1 MKKSSFNR
9 LANRA
14 LHAMAFSA
22 LAASALAQPVAKNIV
37 AEPVAAFPAFTQWV
51 STVVVV
57 EQERMPVTVANVGLA
72 LSGPITQARYEPLP
86 VILGLP
92 ELPLTGAA
100 AAQVTRQWLPSFN
113 YQGVHMQQVVLN
125 AAGTQHELRPMG
137 TLLHPGERFKIRI
150 TPTFEAVAEVDQ
162 VVGEAWFGQR
172 TGQVY
177 PQAGMSVLIKA
188 GQSVD
193 LPIEAN
199 GYFWMNRPQN
209 ERLVIAVRDP
219 RALNQLRSDQ
229 PAYRQDASNGS
240 SYLQLVPQGK
250 FAAVEQLVSQAQYA
264 K

>member
-9 LANRA
+9 LAKQA
-14 LHAMAFSA
+14 LHTVVFSA
-22 LAASALAQPVAKNIV
+22 LAASALAQPAAKSIV
-37 AEPVAAFPAFTQWV
+37 VEPVAAFPAFTQWV

-57 EQERMPVTVANVGLA
+57 QQEPMPATVANVGLA
-72 LSGPITQARYEPLP
+72 LSGPMTQAAYQPLP

-100 AAQVTRQWLPSFN
+100 AAQAVRQWLASFN

-125 AAGTQHELRPMG
+125 ATGTQHELRPMG
-137 TLLHPGERFKIRI
+137 TPLRAGERFKVRI

-162 VVGEAWFGQR
+162 VVGDAWYGQR

-177 PQAGMSVLIKA
+177 PQVGMSVQIKA

-193 LPIEAN
+193 LPIEGN
-199 GYFWMNRPQN
+199 GYFWMNRPKS
-209 ERLVIAVRDP
+209 ERLVIAVRDQ

-229 PAYRQDASNGS
+229 PAYRQDSNNGS

-250 FAAVEQLVSQAQYA
+250 FAAVEQLVSQAQ
-264 K
+264 

>member
-1 MKKSSFNR
+1 MKTNHLNT
-9 LANRA
+9 LASRA
-14 LHAMAFSA
+14 LPAMVFAA
-22 LAASALAQPVAKNIV
+22 LAASAMAQPVGKSIV

-51 STVVVV
+51 SSVVTV
-57 EQERMPVTVANVGLA
+57 QPTLAPTTVANVGLA
-72 LSGPITQARYEPLP
+72 LSGPMTQAAYQPLP

-100 AAQVTRQWLPSFN
+100 AAQANRQWLPSFN
-113 YQGVHMQQVVLN
+113 YQGVHMQQLVLN
-125 AAGTQHELRPMG
+125 ATGTQLELRPMG
-137 TLLHPGERFKIRI
+137 TPLRAGERFKIRI

-162 VVGEAWFGQR
+162 VVGDVWYGQR

-177 PQAGMSVLIKA
+177 PQGGMSVLIKA

-193 LPIEAN
+193 LPIDAN

-229 PAYRQDASNGS
+229 PAYRQDARNGS

-250 FAAVEQLVSQAQYA
+250 FAAVEQLVSQAQ
-264 K
+264 